1 MSAAALKLWIVLNR
15 AQAAIAS
22 LAEADVA
29 RHDLTIGEF
38 GVLEALYHRGPL
50 LLGELQRKLLV
61 SSGGVTYLVDRL
73 EHRGL
78 VARTDCP
85 NDRRARYAALTAA
98 CRRLV
103 GRIFPEHER
112 AITRALN
119 GLSRAEQVAA
129 TTLLRT
135 LGTAAALG
143 GEEAME

>member
-1 MSAAALKLWIVLNR
+1 
-15 AQAAIAS
+15 
-22 LAEADVA
+22 
-29 RHDLTIGEF
+29 
-38 GVLEALYHRGPL
+38 
-50 LLGELQRKLLV
+50 
-61 SSGGVTYLVDRL
+61 VTYLVDRL
-73 EHRGL
+73 EQRGL
-78 VARTDCP
+78 VARTACP
-85 NDRRARYAALTAA
+85 ADRRARYAALTAA
-98 CRRLV
+98 GRRLL